1 MTIVHRIQFIL
12 LVALAACTA
21 GRGRAAE
28 GETKEVKL
36 RDLTL
41 KVPAA
46 WKQEEPKSRL
56 RLSQF
61 SIPAAK
67 GDKENAELAVFTFG
81 AGGGIEANIRRWIG
95 QFQPDERKVAIY
107 SGKSH
112 QGQYVL
118 VDLSGTYN
126 KPIGPPIQQKTE
138 PAPGTRAVNVILAI
152 PEKGLYFLKLV
163 GEQATV
169 SGQIDA
175 LRRSF
180 GAKADEEKE
189 VKLDDGDNKS

>member
-1 MTIVHRIQFIL
+1 MSIFYLTRFGLCI
-12 LVALAACTA
+12 ALAACAA
-21 GRGRAAE
+21 GHALAAE
-28 GETKEVKL
+28 GETTEVKL

-41 KVPAA
+41 KVPAD
-46 WKQEEPKSRL
+46 WKKEEPKSRL

-67 GDKENAELAVFTFG
+67 GDQENAELAVFTFG

-95 QFQPDERKVAIY
+95 QFQPDQRKVAIF
-107 SGKSH
+107 SGKSD

-152 PEKGLYFLKLV
+152 PEKGVYFLKLV
-163 GEQATV
+163 GQDKTV
-169 SGQIDA
+169 SAQVDA
-175 LRRSF
+175 LRASF
-180 GAKADEEKE
+180 GAKADDEKE
-189 VKLDDGDNKS
+189 FKLDEGDNS